1 MNLAKFKKFISCFI
15 VTVILLSFILPNFE
29 SIQYLAATV
38 ATSVAET
45 TKKKPVGHKIEGAEY
60 YDELWN
66 KFSVIAIDNGGG
78 SGGGGG
84 AGDNNASNAG
94 NSGTY
99 NDAGGTFGQAAG
111 QGLGTGNT
119 ANQAGK
125 GSGTSGGTTGSV
137 KADSLRALKAQIE
150 ESRAESLKRVLETAK
165 DIESVKAS
173 IAERESIQNSIQK
186 QLQKESVKAKIA
198 QPETQ
203 KQHETPVYVETTRR
217 QNTTLETRA
226 EISSPTS
233 GANIPKQT
241 ESRTAPT
248 SVADTP
254 RQTEASTAPTSVAT
268 TPKHTEERSVPTSR
282 YVEKVEYNDV
292 KIEPTPVYEEDFNLL
307 EHVAVETTVVSDI
320 EPGDF
325 IAETNAKHL
334 VTYNVNQTIVNRPTS
349 AAVEE
354 THRETQAEPTLEV
367 FDSPLIAEETTI
379 VEEEKVTDESVEQT
393 AQNESKVDENK
404 TTFDEEDGRGSKG
417 GEDAEKEEDKT
428 GDDGENES
436 LGNANDRGKYQKET
450 EGEHAGKKIFE
461 LDRNGDLG
469 LNPEHLSVTNMKGM
483 VFAVIM
489 VMFLLGALTFVI
501 GTKDRKNNNYF

>member
-15 VTVILLSFILPNFE
+15 VTVMLLSFILPNFE

-38 ATSVAET
+38 ATTVAET
-45 TKKKPVGHKIEGAEY
+45 TRKKPVGHKIEGAEY

-119 ANQAGK
+119 ANQAGT

-137 KADSLRALKAQIE
+137 RADTLRALKAQIE

-173 IAERESIQNSIQK
+173 IAERESIQSSIQK

-203 KQHETPVYVETTRR
+203 KQYETPVYIEETTR
-217 QNTTLETRA
+217 NNKPLEVRRET
-226 EISSPTS
+226 SSPTS
-233 GANIPKQT
+233 AANTPKQT
-241 ESRTAPT
+241 EDR
-248 SVADTP
+248 
-254 RQTEASTAPTSVAT
+254 TAPTSVAT
-268 TPKHTEERSVPTSR
+268 TPKHTEERSVPTSKF
-282 YVEKVEYNDV
+282 VEKVEYNDV
-292 KIEPTPVYEEDFNLL
+292 KIEPTPVYEENFDLL
-307 EHVAVETTVVSDI
+307 EHVVTETTVASEF

-325 IAETNAKHL
+325 VAETNAKNL
-334 VTYNVNQTIVNRPTS
+334 VTYNVNQTTVNRPTS
-349 AAVEE
+349 EAVEE
-354 THRETQAEPTLEV
+354 TVRETQAEPTLEV
-367 FDSPLIAEETTI
+367 FDSPLIEEETTI
-379 VEEEKVTDESVEQT
+379 VEEETVVNESIEQT
-393 AQNESKVDENK
+393 TQNESKSDENK

-417 GEDAEKEEDKT
+417 GEDAEKEEDMT

-436 LGNANDRGKYQKET
+436 LGNANDRGKYHKET
-450 EGEHAGKKIFE
+450 EGENAGKKIFE

-469 LNPEHLSVTNMKGM
+469 LNPEHLSVTNMKGL
-483 VFAVIM
+483 VTAVITLL
-489 VMFLLGALTFVI
+489 FLLGALTFVI
-501 GTKDRKNNNYF
+501 GTNDRKNNNYF